1 MKLPQIR
8 AAQLLAAGFALII
21 VLGALLLSLPA
32 ASRDHIG
39 IPALNALFTSAS
51 ATCVTGLVLYDTW
64 TQFSMFGQAVILL
77 LIQIGGLGFMT
88 VVILFPLFIGKRIG
102 LRERDLLAES
112 VGAAQIGGVIRLVRR
127 MLLLTFL
134 FELLGAGILCLRFI
148 PLLGFADGL
157 WTSVFHAVSAFCNAG
172 FDLTGR
178 FAPSSSLL
186 FFGEDSL
193 VLLTIAS
200 LIVAGGIGFIVWN
213 DLIERRFHPRALT
226 LHSRAALLATASLLL
241 CGTIFFLLSERDG
254 QLAGMDM
261 HKRLLAAFFQSVT
274 PRTAGFN
281 SLRMDALSE
290 TGKLGTILL
299 MFVGAAPGGTGGG
312 VKVTTLA
319 VAAAAVSASLGG
331 REDATLGNYRLLP
344 ETQRRAFCTVTFY
357 LALAFAGVCTL
368 CMQGVALADAL
379 FECFSAIGTVGLST
393 GVTASLQPVS
403 KLALILLMYAGRVG
417 SLTVF
422 LAIAS
427 GTTKKLKNPV
437 GKIIVG

>member
-8 AAQLLAAGFALII
+8 AAQLLALGFALLIL
-21 VLGALLLSLPA
+21 LGALLLSLPA
-32 ASRDHIG
+32 ASRDHRA
-39 IPALNALFTSAS
+39 IPALNALFTATS

-64 TQFSMFGQAVILL
+64 TQFSALGQGVILL

-88 VVILFPLFIGKRIG
+88 VAILFPLLIGKRIG

-112 VGAAQIGGVIRLVRR
+112 LGAAQIGGVIRLVKR
-127 MLLLTFL
+127 MLLLTLF
-134 FELLGAGILCLRFI
+134 FELLGAFLLSLRFI

-157 WTSVFHAVSAFCNAG
+157 WTAVFHAVSAFCNAG

-186 FFGEDSL
+186 CFKTDAL
-193 VLLTIAS
+193 VLLTTAS

-213 DLIERRFHPRALT
+213 DLLEKRFHLRALQF
-226 LHSRAALLATASLLL
+226 HSHVALLVTILLL
-241 CGTIFFLLSERDG
+241 LAGTVFFLLSERSG
-254 QLAGMDM
+254 ELAGVSLP
-261 HKRLLAAFFQSVT
+261 KRLLAAFFQSVT

-281 SLRMDALSE
+281 ALHIDALSE
-290 TGKLGTILL
+290 AGKLFTMLL
-299 MFVGAAPGGTGGG
+299 MFIGAAPGGTGGG

-319 VAAAAVSASLGG
+319 VTAAAVGASLGG
-331 REDATLGNYRLLP
+331 REDATLGNHRLPP
-344 ETQRRAFCTVTFY
+344 ETQRRAFSTVAVY
-357 LALAFAGVCTL
+357 LTLTLVGVCTL
-368 CMQGVALADAL
+368 CSQGVALSDAL

-393 GVTASLQPVS
+393 GVTASLQPIA
-403 KLALILLMYAGRVG
+403 KLAVILLMYAGRVG

-427 GTTKKLKNPV
+427 GNTRKLKNPV